1 MSFMQRIYDR
11 QGDIQ
16 QIWLDALATSPEPQ
30 EMYIYSTDTDID
42 TEEEIHVVQEHSFL
56 RRGYK
61 IQYTPKTGL
70 YELFHTNSSDFYKY
84 PNDAVIDEFLENGW
98 LQTTDAHQ
106 VIRDRKRLDIYNRK
120 IEKASSQRN
129 DSLMTHWRKRR
140 EELINNISF
149 IEERIA
155 ERNEIQKG

>member
-1 MSFMQRIYDR
+1 MQRIIDR

-30 EMYIYSTDTDID
+30 EMYIFTMETDPVTQ
-42 TEEEIHVVQEHSFL
+42 EKVPMVQEHSFL

-70 YELFHTNSSDFYKY
+70 YELFHTNSSDYYKY
-84 PNDAVIDEFLENGW
+84 PNDKVIDEFLENGW

-106 VIRDRKRLDIYNRK
+106 VIRDRKRLTAYNRK
-120 IEKASSQRN
+120 IEGAASTRN

-149 IEERIA
+149 IEEKITSRKLI
-155 ERNEIQKG
+155 